1 MRPPSR
7 KVSLLEEA
15 GKGYGIRNR
24 VAGILKTDA
33 TDVGGLATAR
43 RMGSILSQSECR
55 KNPRSD
61 APGAAGHRPADRLG
75 AGDESAFEQLV
86 PLVHA
91 ELRRLAHRE
100 MGRERAGHTL
110 QTTALVNEAY
120 LRLIDVSQVQWQ
132 DRAHFFAMS
141 ARLMRRI
148 LVDHARSRQ
157 SHKRGG
163 GRRRVSFEEVLVVPL
178 ERGSDLVAL
187 DDALQALAAV
197 DARKCQVVELRYFG
211 GLSVEESAEAL
222 HVSPDTILRDWR
234 LAKAWL
240 LRELSGG
247 G

>member
-1 MRPPSR
+1 MS
-7 KVSLLEEA
+7 A
-15 GKGYGIRNR
+15 GKTPGETPATRQVTGLL
-24 VAGILKTDA
+24 VAW
-33 TDVGGLATAR
+33 
-43 RMGSILSQSECR
+43 
-55 KNPRSD
+55 
-61 APGAAGHRPADRLG
+61 G

-86 PLVHA
+86 PLIHA

-100 MGRERAGHTL
+100 MGRERVGHTL

-120 LRLIDVSQVQWQ
+120 LRLIEVSRVQWQ

-157 SHKRGG
+157 SQKRGG
-163 GRRRVSFEEVLVVPL
+163 GTRNVSFDEALTVSPA
-178 ERGSDLVAL
+178 GGADLVAL
-187 DDALQALAAV
+187 DDALQALSSV

-211 GLSVEESAEAL
+211 GLSVEECAEAL
-222 HVSPDTILRDWR
+222 RVSPDTITRDWR

-240 LRELSGG
+240 LRELTGG

>member
-1 MRPPSR
+1 M
-7 KVSLLEEA
+7 
-15 GKGYGIRNR
+15 
-24 VAGILKTDA
+24 
-33 TDVGGLATAR
+33 TAR
-43 RMGSILSQSECR
+43 KPPDE
-55 KNPRSD
+55 
-61 APGAAGHRPADRLG
+61 APS
-75 AGDESAFEQLV
+75 AGDVTALLKQWSAGDAVAFERLV

-120 LRLIDVSQVQWQ
+120 LRLVDSSRVRWQ

-141 ARLMRRI
+141 AQLMRRI
-148 LVDHARSRQ
+148 LVDHARARRAR
-157 SHKRGG
+157 KRGG
-163 GRRRVSFEEVLVVPL
+163 GARQVELDEALVVSP

-187 DDALQALAAV
+187 DDALQALAVV
-197 DARKCQVVELRYFG
+197 DARKAQVVELRYFG
-211 GLSVEESAEAL
+211 GLSANESAEAL
-222 HVSPDTILRDWR
+222 GVSPETVLRDWR